1 MEIVPGMDLE
11 AAMETAMEEEMEGME
26 VAAEEEVEE
35 MEGLE
40 ELEVLVV

>member
-11 AAMETAMEEEMEGME
+11 AAMETAMEVEMEGEE
-26 VAAEEEVEE
+26 VVAEEEEAVL
-35 MEGLE
+35 EGLE